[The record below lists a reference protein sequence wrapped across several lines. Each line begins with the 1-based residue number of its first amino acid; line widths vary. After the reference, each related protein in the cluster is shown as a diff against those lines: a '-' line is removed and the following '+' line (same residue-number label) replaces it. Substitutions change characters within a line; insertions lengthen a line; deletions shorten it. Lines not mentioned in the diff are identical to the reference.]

1 MTQVL
6 DVTAPSTEQFSDLDV
21 SVPPGFALPQ
31 PLPWDQAKRRS
42 NYVPRSQVLE
52 MSLLLAARVPGNIVE
67 FGVAQGLSTRAIRRT
82 LRRHPLAWLSPHGR
96 KTIFALDS
104 FEGLRERFENA
115 DVGTFAGPVPKIR
128 GVVFVKGY
136 FEETCTEELRRRV
149 GRVAFAHLDADLQS
163 STLCAL
169 RWLTPMLNTGSI
181 LQFDEFIGGGRA
193 ELRAFEQWR
202 QETGIK
208 LIRIAEF
215 DREPS
220 GWGTEVD
227 RRIVFQVIGDDL
239 LPTRPGADFVKS
251 RTPRFLRPTMARR
264 MVKRILGKL

>member
-1 MTQVL
+1 MQQVS
-6 DVTAPSTEQFSDLDV
+6 DMTAPSVPQIPDTTGSV
-21 SVPPGFALPQ
+21 SPGYALPQ
-31 PLPWDQAKRRS
+31 PLPWDQAARRS
-42 NYVPRSQVLE
+42 NYVPRSQVLA
-52 MSLLLAARVPGNIVE
+52 MSVLLSVRVPGNIVE

-82 LRRHPLAWLSPHGR
+82 LRWHPRAWLSPHR
-96 KTIFALDS
+96 KKTIFALDS

-115 DVGTFAGPVPKIR
+115 EVGTFAGPVPKIR

-136 FEETCTEELRRRV
+136 FEDTCTEDLRERV

-169 RWLTPMLNTGSI
+169 RWLTPLLNTGSI
-181 LQFDEFIGGGRA
+181 LQFDEFVGGGRA
-193 ELRAFEQWR
+193 EFRAFEQWR
-202 QETGIK
+202 RETGIK

-227 RRIVFQVIGDDL
+227 RRIVFQVIGDDV
-239 LPTRPGADFVKS
+239 LPSRPGKAFIKF
-251 RTPRFLRPTMARR
+251 RARR
-264 MVKRILGKL
+264 LLRSAAVQVRKHVLRKP